1 MAHEILPSP
10 HPRIVCL
17 RLYGD
22 PEAADML
29 LETEIGLDKGEPVYV
44 LVDAS
49 DLSLSLPPNYLD
61 TARKSFFTHPN
72 LEHMAVFTGSTMLD
86 AIGNMIAKLTRRREQ
101 LSLHKSREDALNHLL
116 SLVK

>member
-10 HPRIVCL
+10 HPKIVSL

-22 PEAADML
+22 VQAEDML
-29 LETEIGLDKGEPVYV
+29 LNTELGLDKESAVYV

-49 DLSLSLPPNYLD
+49 DLTMALPANYLD
-61 TARKSFFTHPN
+61 TARKSFFVNPH
-72 LEHMAVFTGSTMLD
+72 LAHMAVYTGSPMLD

-101 LSLHKSREDALNHLL
+101 LSLHKSYEAALNHLL
-116 SLVK
+116 KMI